1 MKKKQ
6 RKRIKSLLELIT
18 KAIIGIAALITA
30 ITQLIEALK

>member
-18 KAIIGIAALITA
+18 KAIIAIAALITA
-30 ITQLIEALK
+30 LAQLIEALK